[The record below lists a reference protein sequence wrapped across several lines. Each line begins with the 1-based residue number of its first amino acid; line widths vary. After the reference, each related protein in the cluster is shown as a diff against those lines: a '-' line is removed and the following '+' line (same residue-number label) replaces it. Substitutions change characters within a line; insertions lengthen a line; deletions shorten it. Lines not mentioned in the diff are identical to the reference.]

1 MTLLSPPEASR
12 LLAQL
17 GVNHSVDTLNRYRC
31 IGGGPEFVRIG
42 RWVKYPEDRLV
53 AYARRITTPLMRSN
67 HEPAESGMPEA
78 SVTAESAL
86 EAAMAPA

>member
-1 MTLLSPPEASR
+1 MQLHSPPEASQ

-67 HEPAESGMPEA
+67 HERVESGASEA
-78 SVTAESAL
+78 SVKAL
-86 EAAMAPA
+86 EAAMALA